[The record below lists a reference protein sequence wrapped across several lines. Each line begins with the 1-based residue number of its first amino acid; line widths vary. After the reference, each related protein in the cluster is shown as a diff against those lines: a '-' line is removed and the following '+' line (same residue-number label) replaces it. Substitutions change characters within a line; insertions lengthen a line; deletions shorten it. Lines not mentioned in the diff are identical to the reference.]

1 MRPSVH
7 AVSQYGGTT
16 GNLVGRIALHGF
28 GNNPQGWFGW
38 LAERLPLEGEVLEV
52 GAGTGKLWSEVDPAG
67 VRLTLTDFSAAMCE
81 QLRAVPGA
89 RVQQCDATDL
99 PFDDASFDG
108 LIANHML
115 YHLDDPTVAL
125 REFSRVLRSGGR
137 LAAALNGR
145 DHLAELRAIG
155 PAIGRPELLR
165 GLVVNDLVAENA
177 ADTFSRFFDDVAVE
191 RYPSELEVPAVEPIL
206 EYLATLAG
214 EPLAPA
220 EQSAVR
226 ELVQATIDAEGNFRI
241 RPHSVLVTAT
251 R

>member
-1 MRPSVH
+1 
-7 AVSQYGGTT
+7 
-16 GNLVGRIALHGF
+16 
-28 GNNPQGWFGW
+28 
-38 LAERLPLEGEVLEV
+38 
-52 GAGTGKLWSEVDPAG
+52 
-67 VRLTLTDFSAAMCE
+67 
-81 QLRAVPGA
+81 
-89 RVQQCDATDL
+89 
-99 PFDDASFDG
+99 
-108 LIANHML
+108 ML

-125 REFSRVLRSGGR
+125 REFSRVLRPGGR

-177 ADTFSRFFDDVAVE
+177 ADMFSRFFDDVAVE

-206 EYLATLAG
+206 DYLATLAG

-220 EQSAVR
+220 EQGAVR

-241 RPHSVLVTAT
+241 RGHSVLVTAT